1 MIEKL
6 KAQSLGD
13 AFHKRSLG
21 MGHRQGKRDR
31 FLHLVL
37 MSMAL
42 YGFMNISVKLIPCG
56 SFYEKLKTKVL
67 AWGKEPHRLKCPNA
81 KEMYYF
87 LSVPGMYH
95 INFLKKSTFVIFS

>member
-6 KAQSLGD
+6 KAQSLSN
-13 AFHKRSLG
+13 AFHKRNLG
-21 MGHRQGKRDR
+21 MEHRQGKRDR

-56 SFYEKLKTKVL
+56 SFSEKLKTKVL
-67 AWGKEPHRLKCPNA
+67 VEARSPTGS
-81 KEMYYF
+81 
-87 LSVPGMYH
+87 SV
-95 INFLKKSTFVIFS
+95 LL